1 MLAAPQEPVQPEEG
15 VDLLGLHSEGD
26 LRPAAPLQASG
37 VQSSNT
43 DLLSSLL
50 EPSDASQ
57 VGPPGDLLGGE
68 TPLLLASPVSLL
80 GVQSN
85 LQGKVPDTGM
95 RFSYAE
101 NWSHSNEQGLTVRA
115 M

>member
-57 VGPPGDLLGGE
+57 VGPPGDLLGSE

-95 RFSYAE
+95 HFSYAE
-101 NWSHSNEQGLTVRA
+101 NWFHSNEQGLTVPA